1 MKKKSE
7 RERASEKKEWS
18 RMEREG
24 ERELCPKQAAIK
36 RALKKGQKKKREG
49 SAYTTDK
56 ANKVAEG
63 VR

>member
-18 RMEREG
+18 RVEREG
-24 ERELCPKQAAIK
+24 AGTLPKAGCNQEGI
-36 RALKKGQKKKREG
+36 KKGPEKREG

-56 ANKVAEG
+56 ANKAAEG